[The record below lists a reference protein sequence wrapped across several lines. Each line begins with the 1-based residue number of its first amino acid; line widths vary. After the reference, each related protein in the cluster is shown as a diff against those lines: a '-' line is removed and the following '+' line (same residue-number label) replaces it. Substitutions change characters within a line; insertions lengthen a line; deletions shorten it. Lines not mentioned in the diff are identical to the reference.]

1 MAYEISISKKV
12 DNTGR
17 SELSLRLRLGKIDQ
31 QASTHL
37 FVCPQHVRWENYVSS
52 KGRKSKRL
60 VLKVS
65 RLKTDEVQHTE
76 DVKKQLDD
84 MLVFIDNNL
93 QQINVKDV
101 GKGWLAQQIEEFLNP
116 TKIDGNEESDQPK
129 QMSFFE
135 LFDVFL
141 EKREISKSKRNQYKV
156 FRRIVQRYEMYKQ
169 LLNPEFKLS
178 LDTLD
183 ENGIEEIGDYIKK
196 EHKLLEKFPS
206 IIQAVSESRK
216 PSERG
221 QNTINA
227 HYKMLRAFVRW
238 AIDKEFTANNPFRKF
253 KIPKDIYGTPY
264 SLTLDDL
271 NQLEKADLSSRP
283 GLAVQRDIFV
293 FQCCIGCRVSDLRE
307 LTGANVINNEVH
319 YIARKTK
326 DGNPKTIKVPI
337 NKTAQAIID
346 RYEDPKRKA
355 LLPFI
360 SDQNYNEAIKEIFK
374 LAKLTRNVVVRN
386 SLTGEPEV
394 RPLNEI
400 ASSHLA
406 RRTLTNIL
414 YKKYKDQS
422 LVSAI
427 TGHSPNSSAF
437 ARYREIDDE
446 MKREMMS
453 ALDSNDD
460 SK

>member
-37 FVCPQHVRWENYVSS
+37 FVNPQHVRWENYYVSS

-60 VLKVS
+60 VLKTS

-84 MLVFIDNNL
+84 MLEFIDNNL
-93 QQINVKDV
+93 QQVGANNV
-101 GKGWLAQQIEEFLNP
+101 GKGWLAQQIDDFTNP
-116 TKIDGNEESDQPK
+116 HDDEVDSDESEPK
-129 QMSFFE
+129 QLS
-135 LFDVFL
+135 LFDLFDIFL
-141 EKREISKSKRNQYKV
+141 EKREISQGKKNQYKV
-156 FRRIVQRYEMYKQ
+156 FRRILQRYEMYKQ
-169 LLNPEFKLS
+169 LLDPKFKLS
-178 LDTLD
+178 LYALD
-183 ENGIEEIGDYIKK
+183 GNGIEEIGDYIKK
-196 EHKLLEKFPS
+196 EYKLLEKFPN
-206 IIQAVSESRK
+206 IIEAVNESRQ
-216 PSERG
+216 PGPRG
-221 QNTINA
+221 QNTVNG
-227 HYKMLRAFVRW
+227 HYKKLKAFVRW
-238 AIDKEFTANNPFRKF
+238 AIDKEYTTNNPFRKF

-264 SLTLDDL
+264 CLTLEDL
-271 NQLEKADLSSRP
+271 NQLEKADLSKHP

-293 FQCCIGCRVSDLRE
+293 FQCCIGCRVSDLNE
-307 LTGANVINNEVH
+307 LTMANVINNEIH
-319 YIARKTK
+319 YNARKTK

-346 RYEDPKRKA
+346 RYADPKRKE

-360 SDQNYNEAIKEIFK
+360 SDQNYNEAIKEVFK
-374 LAKLTRNVVVRN
+374 LTGLTRNVVVRN
-386 SLTGEPEV
+386 SLTGDSEI
-394 RPLNEI
+394 RPLYEI

-427 TGHSPNSSAF
+427 TGHAPNSSAF
-437 ARYREIDDE
+437 ARYRDIDED
-446 MKREMMS
+446 MRREMVS
-453 ALDSNDD
+453 VLDL
-460 SK
+460 

>member
-1 MAYEISISKKV
+1 MAYEISISKRI

-17 SELSLRLRLGKIDQ
+17 AELSLRLRLGKVDQ

-37 FVCPQHVRWENYVSS
+37 FVNPQHLRWENYVSS

-60 VLKVS
+60 VLKTS
-65 RLKTDEVQHTE
+65 RLKTDEVQHTDE
-76 DVKKQLDD
+76 VKKQLDD
-84 MLVFIDNNL
+84 MLEFIDNNL
-93 QQINVKDV
+93 QQIGANNV
-101 GKGWLAQQIEEFLNP
+101 GKGWLAQQIDNFINPHEE
-116 TKIDGNEESDQPK
+116 KVDSDESKPK

-135 LFDVFL
+135 MFDVFL
-141 EKREISKSKRNQYKV
+141 EKREIV
-156 FRRIVQRYEMYKQ
+156 FRRILQRYEMYKQ
-169 LLNPEFKLS
+169 LLDPKFKLS

-183 ENGIEEIGDYIKK
+183 GNGIEEIGAYIKK
-196 EHKLLEKFPS
+196 EYKLLEKFPN
-206 IIQAVSESRK
+206 IIEAVNESRQ
-216 PSERG
+216 PGPRG
-221 QNTINA
+221 QNTVNG
-227 HYKMLRAFVRW
+227 HYKKLKAFVRW
-238 AIDKEFTANNPFRKF
+238 AIDKDYITNNPFRKF

-264 SLTLDDL
+264 CLTLEDL
-271 NQLEKADLSSRP
+271 SQLEKADLSKRP

-293 FQCCIGCRVSDLRE
+293 FQCCIGCRVSDLKE
-307 LTGANVINNEVH
+307 LTMANVINNEIH

-337 NKTAQAIID
+337 NKTAQAIIE
-346 RYEDPKRKA
+346 RHSDPKRKE

-360 SDQNYNEAIKEIFK
+360 SDQNYNEAIKEVFK
-374 LAKLTRNVVVRN
+374 LAGLTRNVVVRN
-386 SLTGEPEV
+386 SLTGEPEI

-427 TGHSPNSSAF
+427 TGHAPNSSAF
-437 ARYREIDDE
+437 ARYRDIDED
-446 MKREMMS
+446 MRREMVS
-453 ALDSNDD
+453 VLDL
-460 SK
+460 